1 MDKLKMQTSEG
12 FVGKLL
18 GKIAMS
24 ASEEKDEIERELPFV
39 VMLFAL
45 MATSGISLYES
56 WKRLRKAT
64 LLPRFKKEAEEVVRQ
79 VEVLGKDP
87 LTAMY
92 ELSEKTGSR
101 MYRDFLGGFISSIKS
116 GGKVSDYMRS
126 KLRAIFE
133 LRNKAMVRST
143 EKIATL
149 VEGYSVMLIV
159 ILCVYILYVLLSST
173 ASLELMAGISI
184 PTSPIIAYLAIFLLM
199 PLISFIF
206 MLFAHNMQKSTLLNL
221 KSVYKKTIISLAAAV
236 GIFAVSFFVPALS
249 DAVGLPLMLTIC
261 LTIGVVPGAIDYYK
275 ISRVNYNAE
284 KSLPSFLRDIT
295 ESQKTG
301 ISPEKSIIHATK
313 RRDYGHFSQFLVL
326 IRSQIEWG
334 VSLKDIFDNFK
345 QKINSWP
352 VLVNFMMMVETIE
365 VGGGAVGALELLSEY
380 SEKEFEVQINKRALL
395 KPYVILAFV
404 WSVLIALTTTI
415 VTMTMYILTKFA
427 TPGLYEIMSTEIA
440 GQIGTFSLGIIFQ
453 CWVSG
458 FFMGKISEG
467 NFASGLKYAALLAI
481 TAYVS
486 LILSQNFM
494 VGIFDVP
501 APSV

>member
-1 MDKLKMQTSEG
+1 MQESKG
-12 FVGKLL
+12 FIGEIIA
-18 GKIAMS
+18 KIVKS
-24 ASEEKDEIERELPFV
+24 ASEEKDEIDRELPFV

-45 MATSGISLYES
+45 LSTSGVSLYES
-56 WKRLRKAT
+56 WKRLRKAS
-64 LLPRFKKEAEEVVRQ
+64 LLPRFQKEAEEVVRQ

-92 ELSEKTGSR
+92 ERSEDTGSR

-116 GGKVSDYMRS
+116 GGKVADYMQS
-126 KLRAIFE
+126 KLRSIFE
-133 LRNKAMVRST
+133 LRSKAMTRST

-173 ASLELMAGISI
+173 ASMELMAGISI
-184 PTSPIIAYLAIFLLM
+184 PTSPIIAQLVIFVVM
-199 PLISFIF
+199 PMISFLF
-206 MLFAHNMQKSTLLNL
+206 MLVAHNMQKSSLLNL
-221 KSVYKKTIISLAAAV
+221 NIVYKQSIIFLAASMALFF
-236 GIFAVSFFVPALS
+236 GLTFVPSIS
-249 DAVGLPLMLTIC
+249 DSIGLPLLLTVC
-261 LTIGVVPGAIDYYK
+261 LTVGVVPGALQYYK
-275 ISRVNYNAE
+275 ITRVNYNAE

-313 RRDYGHFSQFLVL
+313 RRDYGHFSQFLEL

-334 VSLKDIFDNFK
+334 VSLKDIFENFK
-345 QKINSWP
+345 QKIHSWP

-365 VGGGAVGALELLSEY
+365 VGGGAVRALELLSEY
-380 SEKEFEVQINKRALL
+380 SEKEFEVQDNKRALL

-415 VTMTMYILTKFA
+415 VTMTMYILTQFA
-427 TPGLYEIMSTEIA
+427 TPGLYDVMATEISS
-440 GQIGTFSLGIIFQ
+440 QIGLFSLGIIFQ

-458 FFMGKISEG
+458 FFIGKISEG
-467 NFASGLKYAALLAI
+467 NVAAGLKYAALLAI
-481 TAYVS
+481 TAYLS
-486 LILSQNFM
+486 LVLSQNFM
-494 VGIFDVP
+494 VGLFDVTP
-501 APSV
+501 PT

>member
-1 MDKLKMQTSEG
+1 MSDG
-12 FVGKLL
+12 FIGKVIA
-18 GKIAMS
+18 KIAKTT
-24 ASEEKDEIERELPFV
+24 SEEKDEIERELPFV
-39 VMLFAL
+39 VLLFAL
-45 MATSGISLYES
+45 MATSGVSLYDS
-56 WKRLRKAT
+56 WKRLRNVS
-64 LLPRFKKEAEEVVRQ
+64 LLPRFRAEAEEVVRQ

-92 ELSEKTGSR
+92 ELSDKTGSR

-126 KLRAIFE
+126 KLRTIFE

-159 ILCVYILYVLLSST
+159 ILCIYILYVLLSST

-184 PTSPIIAYLAIFLLM
+184 PTSPYMAYLVIFLLM
-199 PLISFIF
+199 PLLSFIF
-206 MLFAHNMQKSTLLNL
+206 MLVAHNMQKSTLLNL
-221 KSVYKKTIISLAAAV
+221 KSVYIKTIISLVAAV
-236 GIFAVSFFVPALS
+236 GLFAVFTFVPTLS
-249 DAVGLPLMLTIC
+249 ESLGLPLLLTVC
-261 LTIGVVPGAIDYYK
+261 LTIGVVPGALLYYR
-275 ISRVNYNAE
+275 ITRVNYNAE

-313 RRDYGHFSQFLVL
+313 RRDYGHFSQFLEL

-334 VSLKDIFDNFK
+334 VSLKDIFENFK
-345 QKINSWP
+345 QKISSWP

-365 VGGGAVGALELLSEY
+365 VGGGPVRALELLSEY
-380 SEKEFEVQINKRALL
+380 SEKEFEVEVNKRALL
-395 KPYVILAFV
+395 RPYVILAFV

-415 VTMTMYILTKFA
+415 VTMTMYILTQLA
-427 TPGLYEIMSTEIA
+427 TPSLYEVMSSELS
-440 GQIGTFSLGIIFQ
+440 GQIGLFSLGIIFQ

-458 FFMGKISEG
+458 FFIGKISEG
-467 NFASGLKYAALLAI
+467 NFAAGLKYAALLAI

-486 LILSQNFM
+486 LIVSQNFM
-494 VGIFDVP
+494 VGIFDVSP
-501 APSV
+501 PS

>member
-1 MDKLKMQTSEG
+1 MRQSDG
-12 FVGKLL
+12 FVGKVIS
-18 GKIAMS
+18 KIVKS
-24 ASEEKDEIERELPFV
+24 ASEEKDEIDQELPFV
-39 VMLFAL
+39 VMLFAIL
-45 MATSGISLYES
+45 STSGVSLYES
-56 WKRLRKAT
+56 WKRLRNAS
-64 LLPRFKKEAEEVVRQ
+64 LLPRFQKEANEVVRQ

-92 ELSEKTGSR
+92 ERSDETGST

-116 GGKVSDYMRS
+116 GGKVADYMQS
-126 KLRAIFE
+126 KLRSIFE
-133 LRNKAMVRST
+133 LRSKAMTRST

-184 PTSPIIAYLAIFLLM
+184 PTSPLIAQMVIFLVM
-199 PLISFIF
+199 PMISFIF
-206 MLFAHNMQKSTLLNL
+206 MLVAHNMQRSTLLNL
-221 KSVYKKTIISLAAAV
+221 KAVYIKTIISLA
-236 GIFAVSFFVPALS
+236 VSVVLFFVLS
-249 DAVGLPLMLTIC
+249 LVPSVSESIGLPLLLTVC
-261 LTIGVVPGAIDYYK
+261 LTVGVLPGAVLYYK
-275 ISRVNYNAE
+275 ITRVNYNAE

-313 RRDYGHFSQFLVL
+313 RRDYGRFSQFLVL

-334 VSLKDIFDNFK
+334 VSLKDIFENFK
-345 QKINSWP
+345 QKIHSWP

-365 VGGGAVGALELLSEY
+365 VGGGAVRSLELLSEY
-380 SEKEFEVQINKRALL
+380 CEKEFEVQENKRALL

-415 VTMTMYILTKFA
+415 VTMTMYILTQFA
-427 TPGLYEIMSTEIA
+427 TPSLYEIMSTELTN
-440 GQIGTFSLGIIFQ
+440 QIGLFSLGIVFQ

-458 FFMGKISEG
+458 FFIGKISEG
-467 NFASGLKYAALLAI
+467 NFAAGLKYAALLAI

-486 LILSQNFM
+486 LVLSKNFM
-494 VGIFDVP
+494 VGFFDVP
-501 APSV
+501 PPT

>member
-1 MDKLKMQTSEG
+1 MPMSEG
-12 FVGKLL
+12 FLGKLIA
-18 GKIAMS
+18 KIARTT
-24 ASEEKDEIERELPFV
+24 SEEKDEIENELPFV
-39 VMLFAL
+39 VMLFTL
-45 MATSGISLYES
+45 MATSGVSLYES
-56 WKRLRKAT
+56 WKRLRKAS
-64 LLPRFKKEAEEVVRQ
+64 LLPRFQMEAEEVVRQ

-92 ELSEKTGSR
+92 ELAEKTGSR
-101 MYRDFLGGFISSIKS
+101 LYRDFLGGFISSIKS
-116 GGKVSDYMRS
+116 GSKVADYMRS

-133 LRNKAMVRST
+133 LRSKAMTRST

-184 PTSPIIAYLAIFLLM
+184 PTSPIIAYLVIFLVM

-206 MLFAHNMQKSTLLNL
+206 MLAAHNIQKSTLLNL
-221 KSVYKKTIISLAAAV
+221 KPVYKKTIISLA
-236 GIFAVSFFVPALS
+236 VSMGLFLVFILVPTLS
-249 DAVGLPLMLTIC
+249 DSLGLPLLLTVC
-261 LTIGVVPGAIDYYK
+261 LTIGVLPGSIQYYK
-275 ISRVNYNAE
+275 ITRVNYNAE

-313 RRDYGHFSQFLVL
+313 RRDYGRFSQFLDL

-334 VSLKDIFDNFK
+334 VSLKDIFENFK
-345 QKINSWP
+345 QQIRSWP

-365 VGGGAVGALELLSEY
+365 VGGGPAPALELLSEY
-380 SEKEFEVQINKRALL
+380 SEKEFEIQDNKRALL
-395 KPYVILAFV
+395 RPYIILAFV

-415 VTMTMYILTKFA
+415 VTMTMYILTQLA
-427 TPGLYEIMSTEIA
+427 TPSLYEIMSAELSN
-440 GQIGTFSLGIIFQ
+440 QIGMFSLGIIFQ
-453 CWVSG
+453 CWISG
-458 FFMGKISEG
+458 FFIGKISEG
-467 NFASGLKYAALLAI
+467 NFAAGLKYAALLAI

-501 APSV
+501 PPS

>member
-1 MDKLKMQTSEG
+1 MPRSEGFLGKIISKIAKQTSE
-12 FVGKLL
+12 
-18 GKIAMS
+18 
-24 ASEEKDEIERELPFV
+24 EKEEIESELPFV

-45 MATSGISLYES
+45 MAASGVSLYES
-56 WKRLRKAT
+56 WKKLRKIT
-64 LLPRFKKEAEEVVRQ
+64 LLPRFRDEAEEVIRQ

-126 KLRAIFE
+126 KLRTIFE
-133 LRNKAMVRST
+133 LRSKAMTRST

-184 PTSPIIAYLAIFLLM
+184 PTSPYIAYLVTFLVM

-206 MLFAHNMQKSTLLNL
+206 MLVAHNMQKSSLLNL
-221 KSVYKKTIISLAAAV
+221 KTVYKKTIISLAAVA
-236 GIFAVSFFVPALS
+236 GIFAVFTFVPSLAES
-249 DAVGLPLMLTIC
+249 FGLPLLLTVC
-261 LTIGVVPGAIDYYK
+261 LTIGVVPGAIQYFK
-275 ISRVNYNAE
+275 IARVNYNAE

-313 RRDYGHFSQFLVL
+313 RRDYGRFSQFLDL

-334 VSLKDIFDNFK
+334 VSLKAIFENFR

-365 VGGGAVGALELLSEY
+365 VGGGPVRALEILSEY
-380 SEKEFEVQINKRALL
+380 SEKEFEVQVNKRALL
-395 KPYVILAFV
+395 RPYVILAFV

-415 VTMTMYILTKFA
+415 VTMTMYILTQLSSPSLA
-427 TPGLYEIMSTEIA
+427 EVMSSELKD
-440 GQIGTFSLGIIFQ
+440 QIGMFSLGIIFQ
-453 CWVSG
+453 CWLSG
-458 FFMGKISEG
+458 FFIGKISEG
-467 NFASGLKYAALLAI
+467 NFAAGLKYAALLAI
-481 TAYVS
+481 TAFVS
-486 LILSQNFM
+486 LVLSQNFLASM
-494 VGIFDVP
+494 FGVSVP
-501 APSV
+501 S